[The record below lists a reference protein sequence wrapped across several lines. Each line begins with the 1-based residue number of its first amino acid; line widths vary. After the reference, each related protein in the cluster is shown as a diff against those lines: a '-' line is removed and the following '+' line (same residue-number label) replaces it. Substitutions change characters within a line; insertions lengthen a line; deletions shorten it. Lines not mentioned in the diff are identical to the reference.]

1 MKITSHHLYY
11 VCTLILLAMWI
22 PVSLDK
28 ILHFE
33 LFKNAMIQQPFND
46 RIGLLLAYILPFFE
60 WSIVVL
66 LLMPSLRRY
75 GFLLS
80 SFLMLLFTC
89 YVALAIIASPDNLP
103 CGCGLVFQHL
113 SWEVH
118 LVLNSIFLLIS
129 LLGLLLEKHIVLR
142 NCRDL
147 ASTKNN
153 SNDINLPKKNLG
165 F

>member
-1 MKITSHHLYY
+1 MKVTSHHLHY

-28 ILHFE
+28 IMHFE

-46 RIGLLLAYILPFFE
+46 RFGLLLAYILPLLE
-60 WSIVVL
+60 WSTVVL
-66 LLMPSLRRY
+66 LLIPSLRRY

-80 SFLMLLFTC
+80 SFLMLLFTA

-129 LLGLLLEKHIVLR
+129 LLGLLLDKRIMR
-142 NCRDL
+142 KNFRDL
-147 ASTKNN
+147 ASQKTFPTISIFRKR
-153 SNDINLPKKNLG
+153 I
-165 F
+165 

>member
-1 MKITSHHLYY
+1 MKVTSHHLHY

-46 RIGLLLAYILPFFE
+46 RFGLLLAYILPLLE
-60 WSIVVL
+60 WSTVVL
-66 LLMPSLRRY
+66 LLIPSLRRY
-75 GFLLS
+75 GFLFS
-80 SFLMLLFTC
+80 SFLMLLFTA
-89 YVALAIIASPDNLP
+89 YVALAIFGRPGNLP

-129 LLGLLLEKHIVLR
+129 LLGLLLEKRIVPK
-142 NCRDL
+142 NTRDL
-147 ASTKNN
+147 ASTKKPMTP
-153 SNDINLPKKNLG
+153 IFRKRI
-165 F
+165 

>member
-1 MKITSHHLYY
+1 MKVTSHHAYSI
-11 VCTLILLAMWI
+11 CTLILLSMWI

-46 RIGLLLAYILPFFE
+46 GLGVMLAYILPLFE
-60 WSIVVL
+60 LGTVIL
-66 LLMPSLRRY
+66 LIKPSLRRY
-75 GFLLS
+75 GFFLS
-80 SFLMLLFTC
+80 AFLMFLFTG
-89 YVALAIIASPDNLP
+89 YVALAIFGNLDDLP

-118 LVLNSIFLLIS
+118 LVLNGIFLLIS
-129 LLGLLLEKHIVLR
+129 LLGLLLEKKIVPKSS
-142 NCRDL
+142 RDL
-147 ASTKNN
+147 SSQDN